1 MILRLSAKLKLMKI
15 IYLFLLIFIFTINI
29 FAQDFRQ
36 KIQTAIE
43 NRDYQTAINE
53 LRDLEKSE
61 KKVFANNNYDYL
73 LARIAEKRGDMALAM
88 SKYQSVVKRQSV
100 LSEYALWHQSQIA
113 RSSGNLNSERN
124 FLRQILSSAPNSLLK
139 NAANGRLARSFFESK
154 DYNSAIQLLQ
164 SSIVFQPNATP
175 SIPPAP
181 ANDTKTREN
190 LVLLGQAYLQ
200 GGKIPEAR
208 DIFTKLVTNLPN
220 PTQPDDF
227 ALDGAKGLDEM
238 DVGKENFGKVAPQ
251 LTEAEHLRRA
261 LIYQFNRSF
270 SLARLHY
277 SAVIERFSSSTFTPE
292 ALYQLGR
299 GHILELNYNE
309 AVKWFERIQSEFPD
323 NPMSENALSQ
333 AASAYSRI
341 NKPKEAISRYQKFIE
356 KYPNSDTLERAY
368 LNIVDIERDL
378 GEASDALKWTQKTRE
393 NFKGE
398 LAEAI
403 ALFAQ
408 IRIRFA
414 EGNWVD
420 ALIDL
425 NELQKF
431 NDLGGTRVPAGT
443 NKNEVSF
450 LRAYA
455 LEQLGRFPEAIDAY
469 LSIPDGRAEY
479 YGWRSTERL
488 KALAL
493 DEKSSGAVNQ
503 KFGTLFNTS
512 QQTITLQ
519 NADNI
524 RSAAQNSLRLTNDEN
539 VRSKLF
545 DVLRKSYSLLPA
557 YQKIPSGKLQEFG
570 RKEILKD
577 KPANKIVSHQSIADE
592 LLFLGLYDEGTPEL
606 ETALRE
612 KLSKNTNSLS
622 DFPPDTAY
630 TLAVF
635 YKRGDMANRAV
646 GYVEPLWRNIPA
658 DFQIELIPRDQAEL
672 LYPAPYA
679 DSLIKYAPE
688 RNVDPRFAL
697 SIMRQESRYRADV
710 KSVAAARGLMQFIS
724 DTSNKIAAELGK
736 KNFKQDELY
745 NPPTA
750 VLFGSQYLGNLYRLF
765 PNQHQAVAASYNGG
779 EHNMTRWLARAKHDS
794 PDRYVPEIIFSQSK
808 DYVYKV
814 MQNYRVYQFFY
825 DEKLK
830 AK

>member
-1 MILRLSAKLKLMKI
+1 MILRYSAKSEDMKKF
-15 IYLFLLIFIFTINI
+15 YLFPLIFIFALN
-29 FAQDFRQ
+29 FHAQDFRQ
-36 KIQTAIE
+36 KINTAVEIRDYETAI
-43 NRDYQTAINE
+43 IE
-53 LRDLEKSE
+53 LRNLEKSD
-61 KKVFANNNYDYL
+61 KKLFANNNYDYL
-73 LARIAEKRGDMALAM
+73 LARMAEKRGDAALAM
-88 SKYQSVVKRQSV
+88 AKYQTVVKRNSV
-100 LSEYALWHQSQIA
+100 LTEYALWHLSQIA

-124 FLRQILSSAPNSLLK
+124 FLHQLLATAPNSLLK
-139 NAANGRLARSFFESK
+139 NAANSRMARSFFESK
-154 DYNSAIQLLQ
+154 DYNSAIQLLNNANTVQ
-164 SSIVFQPNATP
+164 PIPNSSLPNPQPNDAK
-175 SIPPAP
+175 
-181 ANDTKTREN
+181 NREN
-190 LVLLGQAYLQ
+190 KVLLGQAYLQ
-200 GGKIPEAR
+200 SGKVNEAR
-208 DIFTKLVTNLPN
+208 DVFTTLINNLPN
-220 PTQPDDF
+220 SAQPDDF
-227 ALDGAKGLDEM
+227 ALEGAKGLDEM
-238 DVGKENFGKVAPQ
+238 EVGKEIFGKVAPQ

-261 LIYQFNRSF
+261 SIYQFNRSF

-277 SAVIERFSSSTFTPE
+277 LAVIERFSSSTFTPE

-299 GHILELNYNE
+299 GYILELNYQE
-309 AVKWFERIQSEFPD
+309 AVKWFERVQSEFPSH
-323 NPMSENALSQ
+323 PVAETALSQ

-356 KYPNSDTLERAY
+356 KYPESDTLERAY

-378 GEASDALKWTQKTRE
+378 GEAADALKWAQKTRE
-393 NFKGE
+393 AFKGE
-398 LAEAI
+398 LPEAI

-408 IRIRFA
+408 IRIKIA
-414 EGNWVD
+414 EGNWAE
-420 ALIDL
+420 ALNDL

-431 NDLGGTRVPAGT
+431 NDLGGTRVPGGT
-443 NKNEVSF
+443 NKNEIAF
-450 LRAYA
+450 LRALV
-455 LEQLGRFPEAIDAY
+455 LEQLGRYADAVEAY
-469 LSIPDGRAEY
+469 LTIPDGRAEY
-479 YGWRSTERL
+479 YGWRATERL
-488 KALAL
+488 KSLGL
-493 DEKSSGAVNQ
+493 DEKSSGLINQ
-503 KFGTLFNTS
+503 KFGTLFSAS
-512 QQTITLQ
+512 QQNITPQ

-524 RSAAQNSLRLTNDEN
+524 RLSAQAALRLTNDEN
-539 VRSKLF
+539 IRPKLLET
-545 DVLRKSYSLLPA
+545 VKKTYAVLPA

-570 RKEILKD
+570 RKDVLKD
-577 KPANKIVSHQSIADE
+577 KPANNAITHQTLADE

-612 KLSKNTNSLS
+612 KISKNTNSLT

-635 YKRGDMANRAV
+635 YKRGDMANRAI
-646 GYVEPLWRNIPA
+646 GYVEPQWRNVPA

-679 DSLIKYAPE
+679 DSFVKFAPE

-724 DTSNKIAAELGK
+724 DTSNKIAVELGK

-750 VLFGSQYLGNLYRLF
+750 ILFGSQYLGNLYRLF
-765 PNQHQAVAASYNGG
+765 PNHHQAVAASYNGG
-779 EHNMTRWLARAKHDS
+779 EHNMTRWLARAKNDS

-814 MQNYRVYQFFY
+814 MQNYRIYQMFY